1 VFLSAD
7 DRRTFILRGVQITV
21 KFSCD
26 YYARKARLYHRLPL
40 KSINKKSLT
49 EMIYGDEILLP
60 DEAFDVLVTNLAD
73 NCR

>member
-1 VFLSAD
+1 
-7 DRRTFILRGVQITV
+7 
-21 KFSCD
+21 
-26 YYARKARLYHRLPL
+26 LYHRLPL